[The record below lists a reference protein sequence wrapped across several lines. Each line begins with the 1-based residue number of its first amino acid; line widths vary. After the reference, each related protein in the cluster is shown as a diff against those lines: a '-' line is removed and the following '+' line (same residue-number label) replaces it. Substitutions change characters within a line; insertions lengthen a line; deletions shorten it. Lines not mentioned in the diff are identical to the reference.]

1 MNPKRKLTRT
11 PKKTKKEKSLLKKIA
26 VVDIGSN
33 SVRLVLYKRKG
44 KSFSAFMD
52 KKKTCRLAQNMKT
65 KRPQLNRKGMAL
77 TLATLRQFKSVIKKN
92 KATKVLAIATAAIRS
107 VKKTRQGKDFH
118 KKMEK
123 ALGAKIKI
131 ISGRKEAQLMA
142 LGVMAT
148 LPHAQG
154 ICGDFGGGSLEL
166 ANIKHGKIIHTATI
180 NVGSL
185 TLLSETRGDTILAE
199 KMLNDRLR
207 TIPWLT
213 QSKGKNFYMI
223 GGSWRAVG
231 RVMMKKIGLSVRQVH
246 GFTLNAP
253 LAYALAQV
261 IMRQK
266 PSSFRRIH
274 KKITQ
279 RADVLPIASATMAK
293 IIERV
298 QPAKIVFSGHGVRE
312 GLVRHYA

>member
-1 MNPKRKLTRT
+1 MSF
-11 PKKTKKEKSLLKKIA
+11 KTIA

-44 KSFSAFMD
+44 KNFSAFMD
-52 KKKTCRLAQNMKT
+52 KKKTCRLAQNMKA
-65 KRPQLNRKGMAL
+65 KNPQLNRKGMSL
-77 TLATLRQFKSVIKKN
+77 TLTTLRQFQNLIKKH
-92 KATKVLAIATAAIRS
+92 KQTKVLAIATAAMRA
-107 VKKTRQGKDFH
+107 VKKTRPGKVFH

-142 LGVMAT
+142 QGVMAT
-148 LPHAQG
+148 LPHADG

-166 ANIKHGKIIHTATI
+166 AAIKRGKIIHTATI

-185 TLLSETRGDTILAE
+185 TLLSETRGDTLLAE
-199 KMLNDRLR
+199 KLLHDRLR
-207 TIPWLT
+207 SITWLA

-246 GFTLNAP
+246 GFSLNAP
-253 LAYALAQV
+253 LAYALAHV

-266 PSSFRRIH
+266 PSSFKNIH
-274 KKITQ
+274 KKIAQ
-279 RADVLPIASATMAK
+279 RADVLPIASATMGK

-298 QPAKIVFSGHGVRE
+298 QPAKVVFSGHGVRE
-312 GLVRHYA
+312 GLVRRYA